1 MKKFFLIF
9 LSGFI
14 GMVSL
19 IGCTDTKIA
28 CELNGFHIVEDS
40 TPLDQEIVN
49 WIHEIKGNTG
59 LYKNNFA
66 SGNYLLITL
75 GEHKNYTVKRV
86 EIKEDNHGYI
96 FNITVRE
103 GESEERG
110 LPKTLTSPILVQTD
124 YENANYDIRII
135 YR

>member
-28 CELNGFHIVEDS
+28 SDLSGFHIIENPQ
-40 TPLDQEIVN
+40 TLDQEVLE
-49 WIHEIKGNTG
+49 WIDEIKPSTG
-59 LYKNNFA
+59 LYKNNFS
-66 SGNYLLITL
+66 SGNYLLISL
-75 GEHKNYTVKRV
+75 GEHKNCTVKKI
-86 EIKEDNHGYI
+86 EIKEDTHGFI

-103 GESEERG
+103 GETEERG
-110 LPKTLTSPILVQTD
+110 IHKVLTSPILVKTD